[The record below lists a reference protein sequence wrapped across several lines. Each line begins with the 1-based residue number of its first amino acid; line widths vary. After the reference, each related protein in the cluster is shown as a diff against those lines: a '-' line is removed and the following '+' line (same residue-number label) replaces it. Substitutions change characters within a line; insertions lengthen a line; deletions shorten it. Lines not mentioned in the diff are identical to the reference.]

1 MKLNI
6 KIILILVVG
15 LIVFGIWKYINF
27 TQDIF
32 KEAQQM
38 VYSKDQRKIL
48 CINYEEPIMSYGSGH
63 KVLRLYTSYYLL
75 IAKNK
80 FGEHPL
86 EIKKW
91 EGKDIDLEVKSS
103 YKENKN
109 YIEYVTDW
117 VKRNKK
123 IWNYNLHYKI
133 ITADK
138 RIIY

>member
-1 MKLNI
+1 MRLSI
-6 KIILILVVG
+6 KIILILVAG
-15 LIVFGIWKYINF
+15 LIVFGVWKYIIV
-27 TQDIF
+27 TIGIF
-32 KEAQQM
+32 KEAQQV

-75 IAKNK
+75 IAKCK

-86 EIKKW
+86 EIIKW
-91 EGKDIDLEVKSS
+91 EGKDIDLEVKSP
-103 YKENKN
+103 YKENQN
-109 YIEYVTDW
+109 YIEYVTNW
-117 VKRNKK
+117 VKRNRK

-138 RIIY
+138 RISY